1 MAGKV
6 KKLFPGGNTGYGFHS
21 FYDYIIAPNA
31 NYIFVIKG
39 GPGVGK
45 STFMRWIGQQLVERG
60 FDIEEHHCSSDNGSL
75 DGVKIPS
82 IGVALIDG
90 TAPHIVDPKHPGAVD
105 TIIHLG
111 DYWNEAGMRQNK
123 QNVLDSTATVSMC
136 FKRAYGYLRAAK
148 NYNDELEA
156 YIRDTKALDIAGLNR
171 VAADIKS
178 CIFDKVPV
186 KATAPSERHLFGSA
200 ITPKGCVNYL
210 STIVGDLK
218 WRVLLH
224 GRPGTGRTTIVEKVM
239 RDALER
245 GYDVEAYHCALDP
258 QRIDHVV
265 IPELSVAIMNA
276 TEPHG
281 STAAPGDLIIDT
293 MDYVD
298 IEKLVPWDYDICRL
312 NQRYHEALDS
322 GVSLIARAKKTHDVL
337 ETSFV
342 PNMDFDAVTIR
353 RNQTLARILELADE
367 VKAQAANNDN

>member
-6 KKLFPGGNTGYGFHS
+6 KKVFPGGNTGYGFHS
-21 FYDYIIAPNA
+21 FYDYIIAPDA
-31 NYIFVIKG
+31 NYKFVLKG

-45 STFMRWIGQQLVERG
+45 STFMRWIGQQMVERG
-60 FDIEEHHCSSDNGSL
+60 FDIEEHYCSSDNGSL

-82 IGVALIDG
+82 IGVALLDG
-90 TAPHIVDPKHPGAVD
+90 TAPHVVDPRYPGAVD

-111 DYWNEAGMRQNK
+111 DYWNEAGIRKNK
-123 QNVLDSTATVSMC
+123 QAVLTTTETTSMC
-136 FKRAYGYLRAAK
+136 FRRAYGYMRAAK

-156 YIRDTKALDIAGLNR
+156 HIRENKALDIAGLNR
-171 VAADIKS
+171 TAADIKS

-239 RDALER
+239 REALER
-245 GYDVEAYHCALDP
+245 GYSVEAYHCALDP

-281 STAAPGDLIIDT
+281 YTAAPGDLVIDT
-293 MDYVD
+293 MQFVD
-298 IEKLVPWDYDICRL
+298 MGKLAQWDDDICRL

-322 GVSLIARAKKTHDVL
+322 AISFIARAKKTHDVL
-337 ETSFV
+337 EKAFV

-367 VKAQAANNDN
+367 VKAQAANNND